1 MHRKTST
8 GEAHSGD
15 TSTRR
20 SRPEPALLLGLVMAL
35 SGCGIWGGG
44 YDDRDGPRI
53 ADTIRNAGA
62 NMVASVDYRPGNAM
76 DPALVTVK
84 LREGASKDAAVEFV
98 CSVVR
103 PTIDLADAPVGLGV
117 DIWDSRGEQLL
128 ATESVS
134 CEEPA
139 SSG

>member
-1 MHRKTST
+1 
-8 GEAHSGD
+8 
-15 TSTRR
+15 
-20 SRPEPALLLGLVMAL
+20 MAL

-62 NMVASVDYRPGNAM
+62 NMVASVDYRPGNPM

-84 LREGASKDAAVEFV
+84 LREGASKDEAVEFA
-98 CSVVR
+98 CTVVR
-103 PTIDLADAPVGLGV
+103 PAMDSANAPVGLGV
-117 DIWDSRGEQLL
+117 DIWDSRGEHLL

-134 CEEPA
+134 CDEPV